1 MISCMSNGKDMIILL
16 IVGQISIIL
25 NHIVHIIEVDLP
37 NCTENSDVKN
47 NKF

>member
-1 MISCMSNGKDMIILL
+1 MNRTQYFPKPYSSYQYIK
-16 IVGQISIIL
+16 V
-25 NHIVHIIEVDLP
+25 EVDLP